1 MMNRLA
7 FSIIVAIICAFP
19 LLDAQVQLSGSVFH
33 DKNKDGI
40 QNSGE
45 KGIKDIPV
53 SNGRDIVLTDRKGLF
68 HIVSDS
74 NDVIFIMQPSGWKV
88 PVNDYNIPQ
97 YYKNIRL
104 KKGLDYLK
112 DRKSVV

>member
-1 MMNRLA
+1 MIESNISVTQPKGNMMNRLA
-7 FSIIVAIICAFP
+7 FSIIVVIICAFP

-33 DKNKDGI
+33 DKNKDSI

-68 HIVSDS
+68 HIVSASKDI
-74 NDVIFIMQPSGWKV
+74 IFIIDFVKGPNFG
-88 PVNDYNIPQ
+88 YNSLIIVQ
-97 YYKNIRL
+97 
-104 KKGLDYLK
+104 
-112 DRKSVV
+112 